1 MAVNDSIQEIDDA
14 VLEAGAAEA
23 AEVERQRE
31 QVDELVSEDDGWTP
45 DPEYVG

>member
-1 MAVNDSIQEIDDA
+1 MNDSIQEIDDA
-14 VLEAGAAEA
+14 ALEAEAAEA

-31 QVDELVSEDDGWTP
+31 QVDGWVSEDDGWTP